1 MHRNACK
8 AQSRPKE
15 RLHKASLPFL
25 ALEYFCSEK
34 HLLDGIVYGLTL
46 PSHCK
51 MKMSNDEYWLMVSFK
66 AIWNFQLV
74 EQLTSLE
81 IASHLSPSQNYSSS
95 VHGASRGS
103 S

>member
-46 PSHCK
+46 LSHCK
-51 MKMSNDEYWLMVSFK
+51 MVTFK
-66 AIWNFQLV
+66 AVWNFQLV
-74 EQLTSLE
+74 GQLTSLE
-81 IASHLSPSQNYSSS
+81 IASHLSPS
-95 VHGASRGS
+95 
-103 S
+103 